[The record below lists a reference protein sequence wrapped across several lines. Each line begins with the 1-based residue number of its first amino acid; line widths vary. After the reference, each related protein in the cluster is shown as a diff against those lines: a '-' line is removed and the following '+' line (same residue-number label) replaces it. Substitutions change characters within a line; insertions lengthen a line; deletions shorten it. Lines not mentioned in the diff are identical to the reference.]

1 MANVQRTHLP
11 GVGDRHDFV
20 TEAGDRIGIIIHR
33 DGHRELIV
41 YDRDDPDRCC
51 IVLRLTEDEVRSLS
65 ELCGES

>member
-20 TEAGDRIGIIIHR
+20 TEAGDRIGIVSHR

-41 YDRDDPDRCC
+41 YDREDPDRCGL
-51 IVLRLTEDEVRSLS
+51 VVRLSEDEVRCLS
-65 ELCGES
+65 ELCSDS